1 MLIHKNTNP
10 INPKRVVILGAGGF
24 VGSKLVEALQS
35 EQIPLLALSSKDIDL
50 SKEGADQNLLEQL
63 QPNDAI
69 VVLAVQKPNKTMDVD
84 AFINNIKIA
93 KNICYAIEKTGC
105 AQVIYF
111 SSDAVYS
118 YETEVITEKT
128 LAAPETLYGAMHLAR
143 EMLFKEAIKNLP
155 LAIFRPTQIYGP
167 TANHN
172 AYGPCRMCRSALQES
187 KIELF
192 GLGEERRDFIF
203 IGDVVKLTLL
213 TLKHCSTGILNLA
226 TGESISY
233 QDLSSTIK
241 NTIGKPVEIVFAER
255 KQGIMHRQF
264 DIVKVKQTFSVVKPT
279 NLREG
284 IETFFEILGSK

>member
-1 MLIHKNTNP
+1 MLIHKNINP

-24 VGSKLVEALQS
+24 VGSKLVEALQF
-35 EQIPLLALSSKDIDL
+35 EQIPLLALSSKDIDF

-69 VVLAVQKPNKTMDVD
+69 VVLAVQKPNKTMDAD
-84 AFINNIKIA
+84 AFLNNIKIA
-93 KNICYAIEKTGC
+93 KNICSAIEKIGC

-143 EMLFKEAIKNLP
+143 EMLFKEAIKNSP

-172 AYGPCRMCRSALQES
+172 AYGPCRMCRSAIQES
-187 KIELF
+187 EIELF

-213 TLKHCSTGILNLA
+213 ALKHCSAGLLNLA
-226 TGESISY
+226 TGKSISY
-233 QDLSSTIK
+233 QDLTAIIK
-241 NTIGKPVEIVFAER
+241 NSIGKPIEIVFAER
-255 KQGIMHRQF
+255 KQRIKHRQF
-264 DIVKVKQTFSVVKPT
+264 DIVNVKQTFPNFKALFLEAGVK
-279 NLREG
+279 L
-284 IETFFEILGSK
+284 F